1 MKGFY
6 GWRMVVAGSGL
17 QFLQAGLMMQAFGAY
32 VAVLTEEKGWSKT
45 ALAGAAAL
53 QSIETAFFGPILGWL
68 VDRLGEHRL
77 IRCGIV
83 IFGLGLITLGFV
95 DTLAGFYGAVMM
107 IALGSSFA
115 GYFTLNIA
123 IIHWFERQ
131 RARALSAVGL
141 GLALGGV
148 FVPVVAA
155 SMAAFGWRA
164 TAIGSGV
171 LAIVV
176 GLPLALVFRG
186 RPHALGQAI
195 DGVVAPSRAA
205 AAAPPSR
212 AAAAPPA
219 TAATA
224 APDDAAT
231 IGASA
236 AAAATA
242 TVSAAAA
249 PVDTSPAAALEAAV
263 RSADATKADAPKA
276 GAPKAD
282 APKADVRDA
291 AVPDAAAQEFAP
303 APDAEAFDDG
313 ASAGL
318 SARQALRTSAFWLL
332 SIGHGVALLVVT
344 AVNVHA
350 ITHIR
355 DHLGYSVSQSSLAI
369 TLMTI
374 AQICGVLLGMS
385 IGDRF
390 DKRRLCAA
398 SMLGHGFGMLM
409 LTWATGP
416 AMLAAFAL
424 MHGTAWGLRGPLM
437 QAIRA
442 DYFGRRSIGMIMGLS
457 ATIIAIGQ
465 IGGPLIAG
473 SLADLSGN
481 YRFGFTTLALLAL
494 TGSLAFLLAKPPVL
508 PAAGN

>member
-32 VAVLTEEKGWSKT
+32 VAVLTEERGWSKT

-195 DGVVAPSRAA
+195 DGAALPMPRRAGTSTAVTEA
-205 AAAPPSR
+205 AVLEAAPGP
-212 AAAAPPA
+212 
-219 TAATA
+219 TAVA
-224 APDDAAT
+224 
-231 IGASA
+231 A
-236 AAAATA
+236 AAAATTA
-242 TVSAAAA
+242 TADTDVA
-249 PVDTSPAAALEAAV
+249 PH
-263 RSADATKADAPKA
+263 DA
-276 GAPKAD
+276 
-282 APKADVRDA
+282 
-291 AVPDAAAQEFAP
+291 
-303 APDAEAFDDG
+303 

-318 SARQALRTSAFWLL
+318 TARQALRTSAFWLL
-332 SIGHGVALLVVT
+332 SIGHGIALLVVT

-355 DHLGYSVSQSSLAI
+355 EHLGYSVSQASLAI

-390 DKRRLCAA
+390 DKRWLCAA
-398 SMLGHGFGMLM
+398 SMFGHGLGMLM

-416 AMLAAFAL
+416 LMLAAFAL
-424 MHGTAWGLRGPLM
+424 MHGSAWGLRGPLM

-457 ATIIAIGQ
+457 ATIIAVGQ
-465 IGGPLIAG
+465 VGGPLIAG

-494 TGSLAFLLAKPPVL
+494 AGSLAFLLARPPAL
-508 PAAGN
+508 PGQAR